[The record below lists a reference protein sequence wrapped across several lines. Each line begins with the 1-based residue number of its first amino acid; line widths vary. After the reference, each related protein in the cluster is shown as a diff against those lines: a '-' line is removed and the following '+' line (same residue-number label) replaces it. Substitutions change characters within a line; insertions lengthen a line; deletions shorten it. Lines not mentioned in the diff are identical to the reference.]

1 MFSRRRSEYAPL
13 NRHPSFSFADWK
25 VLAGLGLVAASIAIG
40 VVLFRD
46 DDTSVVAW
54 QASRDMPA
62 GVTVTSMDFEPV
74 RVDLGEVGG
83 GYATEPATGV
93 LKRPML
99 AGELL
104 PDEAIGDAI
113 EVEHRMLTL
122 PVEPLHAPDISAGDL
137 IDVWTT
143 NQETGETALAI
154 SDVYVVSVMED
165 MIGAGGESGIVV
177 TVPVTQIDTMVAALR
192 SGVVDVVRV
201 PAV

>member
-13 NRHPSFSFADWK
+13 NRHPSFSLADWK
-25 VLAGLGLVAASIAIG
+25 VLAGLGLIAASILIG

-46 DDTSVVAW
+46 DDMSVVAW

-62 GVTVTSMDFEPV
+62 GVTVTDADFDPV

-83 GYATEPATGV
+83 GYATEPSAGV
-93 LKRPML
+93 LTRPML

-104 PDEAIGDAI
+104 PRDAIGEAVD
-113 EVEHRMLTL
+113 VEHRMLTL
-122 PVEPLHAPDISAGDL
+122 PVEPLHAPDISSGDL

-143 NQETGETALAI
+143 NQETGETVLAI